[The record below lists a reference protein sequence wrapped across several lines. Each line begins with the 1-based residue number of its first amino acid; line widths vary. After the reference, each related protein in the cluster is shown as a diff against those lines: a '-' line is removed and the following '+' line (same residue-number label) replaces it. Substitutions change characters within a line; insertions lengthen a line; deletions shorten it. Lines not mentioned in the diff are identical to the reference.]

1 MISRSSGFLAALL
14 LLAGCAGAS
23 TEAPRPAPT
32 PVVAEPFPAE
42 TPAPA
47 PVPEADPPG
56 EPTFTPYSELERTAV
71 LPREAPG
78 NWQLLDQEADGIPG
92 ASVEE
97 AYREPLAG
105 RRPGRTVVVAVID
118 GGVDTSHVDLRG
130 QLWTNP
136 GETPGDGVDND
147 GNGYVDDVRGWNF
160 LGGGDGISVEFDTY
174 EVTRL
179 FAGCVGG
186 EALAVVAEGVSCE
199 TVQEDFQARRG
210 EAEQILE
217 TVTGI
222 AGALEVVLPML
233 RAGMGTD
240 SLTPEKVQ
248 AFRPIR
254 QDHQQARGFYLQ
266 LTSNGITPADVEDA
280 LEELQGQVLYNLN
293 PDFNPR
299 PIVGDEYGDLDQRG
313 YGNPDIMGPDA
324 SHGTHVAGI
333 IAALR
338 GNDVEAEGVLEAVRI
353 MGIRAVPRGDEHD
366 KDVANAIR
374 YAADH
379 GAHIINMS
387 FGKSYSPQKEVVDA
401 AVRYADSLGVL
412 MVHAAG
418 NDGADLGER
427 PSYPNR
433 SYLDGGGARNW
444 ITVGA
449 SGWSSPDSLAAPFS
463 NYGENEVDLF
473 APGVDILSTL
483 PGGGVGRQQGTSMA
497 APLVSGVAA
506 LLMAYYPEL
515 TAAQVKEI
523 LLETATR
530 HPDRMVARPGD
541 GEIVPFSS
549 LSITGGIVNARAA
562 VERAEALRAEGR

>member
-1 MISRSSGFLAALL
+1 MNSRSTGVLALL
-14 LLAGCAGAS
+14 LLMTGCAGAS
-23 TEAPRPAPT
+23 TGTPEASPRPAP
-32 PVVAEPFPAE
+32 AEPAPVE
-42 TPAPA
+42 APA
-47 PVPEADPPG
+47 PQPEAPPAE
-56 EPTFTPYSELERTAV
+56 EPRPEPAPQPAEASDAEP
-71 LPREAPG
+71 LPPEAPT

-92 ASVEE
+92 ASVEA
-97 AYREPLAG
+97 AYRGPLAG
-105 RRPGRTVVVAVID
+105 REPGRTVLVAVID
-118 GGVDTSHVDLRG
+118 GGVDTSHVDLRE

-160 LGGGDGISVEFDTY
+160 LGGPDGRSVEFDTY

-179 FAGCVGG
+179 FAGCAGG
-186 EALAVVAEGVSCE
+186 EARAVVPERVSCE
-199 TVQEDFQARRG
+199 AVQADFEARRA

-240 SLTPEKVQ
+240 SLTPAKVQ
-248 AFRPIR
+248 AFRPVR

-266 LTSNGITPADVEDA
+266 LTSSGITPADVEEA
-280 LEELQGQVLYNLN
+280 VEELQGQVQYNLN
-293 PDFNPR
+293 PDFDPR
-299 PIVGDEYGDLDQRG
+299 PTVGDRYGDLDQRN

-333 IAALR
+333 VAALR
-338 GNDVEAEGVLEAVRI
+338 GNAVEAEGVLEAVRI

-374 YAADH
+374 YAADQ
-379 GAHIINMS
+379 GADIINMS

-412 MVHAAG
+412 IVHAAG
-418 NDGADLGER
+418 NDGANLAES
-427 PSYPNR
+427 PSYPTR
-433 SYLDGGGARNW
+433 TYRDGGSARNW

-449 SGWSSPDSLAAPFS
+449 SAWSSPDSLAATFS
-463 NYGENEVDLF
+463 NYGQNEVDLF

-483 PGGGVGRQQGTSMA
+483 PGGEVGRQQGTSMA
-497 APLVSGVAA
+497 APLVTGVAA

-530 HPDRMVARPGD
+530 HPDLMVPRPGD
-541 GEIVPFSS
+541 GEPVPFAS
-549 LSITGGIVNARAA
+549 LSLTGGIVNARAA
-562 VERAEALRAEGR
+562 VERAEALSR

>member
-1 MISRSSGFLAALL
+1 MTSRLTGVLALL
-14 LLAGCAGAS
+14 LLMAGCAGAS
-23 TEAPRPAPT
+23 TGTPEAAPRPAP
-32 PVVAEPFPAE
+32 AEPTAVEAPAPRP
-42 TPAPA
+42 TPAPEEA
-47 PVPEADPPG
+47 PRPEPQPQPAEGPGSDPLSPEA
-56 EPTFTPYSELERTAV
+56 PT
-71 LPREAPG
+71 
-78 NWQLLDQEADGIPG
+78 NWQLLDQEADRIPG

-97 AYREPLAG
+97 AYRGPLAG

-147 GNGYVDDVRGWNF
+147 GNGYVDDVWGWNF
-160 LGGGDGISVEFDTY
+160 LGGDDGISVEFDTY

-418 NDGADLGER
+418 NDGANLAER

-433 SYLDGGGARNW
+433 SYLDGGSARNW

-515 TAAQVKEI
+515 TAAEVKEI
-523 LLETATR
+523 LMETATR

-562 VERAEALRAEGR
+562 VERAEALRR